1 MLFLA
6 FALYWEAAPWI
17 RTLSAKRLPEF
28 TKDQVFFSEAEPEPA
43 FLIVTGSGPVPS
55 AAALSRVL
63 ARLAPKEGD
72 LFANIGSCGC
82 PDGSVP
88 IGQTVLIHR
97 LLEAAAD
104 RSFYP
109 DMLYVH
115 SFPERSLTTQAIPR
129 REAGDS
135 AGMLYDMEA
144 AALFQA
150 ALPFFSTERMFFFKT
165 VSDYGAVSELSPTAL
180 LSEGQEALPAIRD
193 TLLRF
198 AANRQRGAVYGPEEE
213 ARIEEFCRLLCA
225 SESMR
230 LEIRRLITYYELERG
245 YAIAMLQ
252 DFIERHGLRSAD
264 GGRPLSRKEGKLYL
278 ERFREACLQ

>member
-6 FALYWEAAPWI
+6 FALYWEAAPWL

-28 TKDQVFFSEAEPEPA
+28 TKEQVFLAETEAEPTA
-43 FLIVTGSGPVPS
+43 VIITGSGPVPA

-63 ARLAPKEGD
+63 AQLAPKEGD

-88 IGQTVLIHR
+88 VGRTVLIHR
-97 LLEAAAD
+97 LLEAATG

-109 DMLYVH
+109 DLLYVH
-115 SFPERSLTTQAIPR
+115 SFPEHSLTTQALPQ
-129 REAGDS
+129 READGP

-165 VSDYGAVSELSPTAL
+165 VSDWGAVSELSPTAL
-180 LSEGQEALPAIRD
+180 LSEAQEALPAIRE

-198 AANRQRGAVYGPEEE
+198 AANQQRGTAYGPEEE

-245 YAIAMLQ
+245 YAIAMVQ
-252 DFIERHGLRSAD
+252 DFIERHGLRPAD
-264 GGRPLSRKEGKLYL
+264 GECTLSRKEGKLYL
-278 ERFREACLQ
+278 ERFREACLR

>member
-1 MLFLA
+1 MIFLA

-28 TKDQVFFSEAEPEPA
+28 TKDQVFFSESEPA
-43 FLIVTGSGPVPS
+43 AILITGSGPVPA

-63 ARLAPKEGD
+63 PLLSPGEND
-72 LFANIGSCGC
+72 LFCNIGSCCC
-82 PDGSVP
+82 PDGSLPV
-88 IGQTVLIHR
+88 GQTALIHR
-97 LLEAAAD
+97 ISEAATN
-104 RSFYP
+104 RNFYP

-115 SFPERSLTTQAIPR
+115 SFPEHSLTTQALPR
-129 REAGDS
+129 LEGGGP

-144 AALFQA
+144 ASLFQA

-165 VSDYGAVSELSPTAL
+165 VSDSGALSELSPTAL
-180 LSEGQEALPAIRD
+180 LSEAQEALPAIRE
-193 TLLRF
+193 TLMRF
-198 AANRQRGAVYGPEEE
+198 SANQQRGTSYGPEEE

-252 DFIERHGLRSAD
+252 DFLTQHRLRPED
-264 GGRPLSRKEGKLYL
+264 GGRILSRKEGKLYL
-278 ERFREACLQ
+278 ERFREACLR